1 MFTLLPAYFKGTSLL
16 SVCCPLGE
24 KPYECSNCKKRFS
37 HSGSYSS
44 HLSSKKCLNG
54 GGNTGGTTGGAS
66 GAFNGHSQSSYHD
79 SFPTSP
85 SAVGGRHC
93 TDKVPPMA
101 SQSQDNSRS
110 LGRGTEDPQQLL
122 LQDPNLTGFPR
133 ASDLAQLWDPLAHI
147 SLRASI
153 LKGTTLLPYL
163 HSGTKFEQMLQE
175 MLHREVKKDEKIERE
190 GGEGAALEERRVMY
204 NGGGLDKKV
213 SPNRRDAV
221 ASGEGERGVLGV
233 MCRLCS
239 QIFPDVAVL
248 LQHEH
253 YHCKMNREAVEV
265 PESLL
270 NKDHPSSPLHFTRSA
285 PQPENTK
292 LTEGTNSLLGSR
304 SPLQK
309 PSWQSK
315 PQQLMVAM
323 HSSPQAQHD
332 ALCSPGYWSG
342 REKGS
347 PGQPINRSP
356 ELSSPRA
363 RKRAPSSEFGSPFC
377 LDLSSCLSELSSP
390 QNQSSSSWSQNEP
403 LDLSLPKQHSDQE
416 EKSKTVNGNSARGER
431 REVGSQSLRKPSPT
445 AHLPFHPHPVYS
457 GARAPVFPGSL
468 YNGLPLF
475 NQTGLRLSGHDG
487 ITGISFPQ
495 PANSPGFL
503 SPMAFMM
510 EADPEAALKKIHQ
523 ERQALMVSS
532 AKVNILSEITNKNLP
547 QNKYRQSGAIKTCRI
562 PTKVMVMTTFLVFC
576 RGRCSATELWTTS
589 L

>member
-1 MFTLLPAYFKGTSLL
+1 MCCL
-16 SVCCPLGE
+16 SGE

-54 GGNTGGTTGGAS
+54 GGNAGGAS

-85 SAVGGRHC
+85 SAVGGRHS
-93 TDKVPPMA
+93 TDKMSQMA
-101 SQSQDNSRS
+101 SQSQDNARS
-110 LGRGTEDPQQLL
+110 LGRGAEDPQQLL

-175 MLHREVKKDEKIERE
+175 MLHREVKKDEKVERE
-190 GGEGAALEERRVMY
+190 GGEGAALEERRAMY
-204 NGGGLDKKV
+204 NGGGLDKV
-213 SPNRRDAV
+213 SPDRRDAV

-233 MCRLCS
+233 MCRWCS

-270 NKDHPSSPLHFTRSA
+270 GKDHPSSPLHFTRSA
-285 PQPENTK
+285 LQPESSK
-292 LTEGTNSLLGSR
+292 LPEVTNSLPGSR

-315 PQQLMVAM
+315 PHQLMVTM

-347 PGQPINRSP
+347 PGQPVNRSP

-363 RKRAPSSEFGSPFC
+363 RKRAPSSEFGSPLC
-377 LDLSSCLSELSSP
+377 LDLTSCLSELSSP
-390 QNQSSSSWSQNEP
+390 QNQSGSPWSQSEP
-403 LDLSLPKQHSDQE
+403 LDLSLPKQHPDQE

-431 REVGSQSLRKPSPT
+431 RETGGQPLRKPSPT
-445 AHLPFHPHPVYS
+445 AHLPFHPHPIYS

-487 ITGISFPQ
+487 ITGLSFTQ
-495 PANSPGFL
+495 PASSPGFL
-503 SPMAFMM
+503 SPVAFMM
-510 EADPEAALKKIHQ
+510 EAGPEAALKKIHQ
-523 ERQALMVSS
+523 ERQALMVSQARVKDS
-532 AKVNILSEITNKNLP
+532 SETSKEDCLRMNIHNKVL
-547 QNKYRQSGAIKTCRI
+547 
-562 PTKVMVMTTFLVFC
+562 
-576 RGRCSATELWTTS
+576 
-589 L
+589 